1 MQLFPIFVSNS
12 KEILKWQLIIQ
23 TRIIRCNVDTS
34 PGSVTWITRTN
45 FGTKSTIETR
55 RTSLVAIYATCPGPT
70 FLDRENASILKEL
83 TILHLQKREN
93 RWMSENIKRNFIYQ
107 HRNCQRLDNVD
118 STLKDF
124 YNHNIS
130 KINFT
135 NGNYFLLRR
144 LSIVKCNIYIRLL
157 TLQMNLNI
165 FLTVLI

>member
-1 MQLFPIFVSNS
+1 M
-12 KEILKWQLIIQ
+12 
-23 TRIIRCNVDTS
+23 TRAD
-34 PGSVTWITRTN
+34 

-55 RTSLVAIYATCPGPT
+55 RTSLVAIYASCPGPT

-83 TILHLQKREN
+83 TILHLQKKKEN
-93 RWMSENIKRNFIYQ
+93 RWLSENIKRNFIYQ

-144 LSIVKCNIYIRLL
+144 HFNSQMQYIYIHV
-157 TLQMNLNI
+157 NLPFRWI
-165 FLTVLI
+165 WTYSDLFWFKESIQ